1 MNLMTR
7 KIASLQSHA
16 VTFLTFTAM
25 LGAFTPF
32 ALFAGTTIFFDSA
45 QIVTQVA
52 TGTTSDTISSE
63 GYLFTYTRD
72 KLFTGGVGLT
82 NPIGRPVGIVW
93 PQGIEA
99 QYITTGPTPGNAKIT
114 VKRVDGHVFDLTAF
128 TAHLLSNPGAGRSIE
143 IVPMLNGEEPL
154 KDPLFFDV
162 SNGAAGTEFAYNT
175 SPNYY
180 GSTAALTNYDTY
192 VINLSLDYAVT
203 ALTLHTQAPNHPPS
217 DISLSSAFVLENDPI
232 WTTVGT
238 FSTTDP
244 DNGDTFTYTLVLGT
258 GSDDNSVF
266 SISGSDLLTE
276 ASFNY
281 ELKSNYTI
289 RVQSED
295 QDGLFTQKV
304 FTVTVSDVMEPPP
317 VILELA
323 ITTNGE
329 AVISWS
335 SLPNHLYTVHYSTN
349 LLTGFSVLESNVPAT
364 PILNTYTD
372 TVFGVGHKL
381 WKLSTEP

>member
-1 MNLMTR
+1 MNLINLTIWLWQSLEV
-7 KIASLQSHA
+7 KILKFAAILVALFPCTLCAGTTVFFDSTQIASL
-16 VTFLTFTAM
+16 
-25 LGAFTPF
+25 
-32 ALFAGTTIFFDSA
+32 
-45 QIVTQVA
+45 VA

-82 NPIGRPVGIVW
+82 NPIGRPVRIAW

-114 VKRVDGHVFDLTAF
+114 VRRVDGAVFDLTAF
-128 TAHLLSNPGAGRSIE
+128 TAHLLASPGAGRSIE
-143 IVPMLNGEEPL
+143 IVPKLNGEEPL

-162 SNGAAGTEFAYNT
+162 SNGYAGTEFSFDT
-175 SPNYY
+175 SPYYY
-180 GSTAALTNYDTY
+180 GSTAALTNYDAY

-203 ALTLHTQAPNHPPS
+203 ALTLHTKTPNQPPS
-217 DISLSSAFVLENDPI
+217 DISISSNSVLENDPL
-232 WTTVGT
+232 WTPVGT

-244 DNGDTFTYTLVLGT
+244 AVGDTFTYTLVLGT
-258 GSDDNSVF
+258 GSDDNSLF

-281 ELKSNYTI
+281 EVKSNYTI

-304 FTVTVSDVMEPPP
+304 FTVTVSDVVEPPP
-317 VILELA
+317 VIQELVL
-323 ITTNGE
+323 TTNGE

-335 SLPNHLYTVHYSTN
+335 SLPNHLYTLHYSTN
-349 LLTGFSVLESNVPAT
+349 LLTGFSVLESHLPAT

-372 TVFGVGHKL
+372 TVFGVSHKL
-381 WKLSTEP
+381 WKVSTEP

>member
-1 MNLMTR
+1 MNLINS
-7 KIASLQSHA
+7 KIGSRQSRF
-16 VTFLTFTAM
+16 VNILKCTAI
-25 LGAFTPF
+25 LVAFIPC
-32 ALFAGTTIFFDSA
+32 ALSAGTTVFFDSA
-45 QIVTQVA
+45 QIVSQVV
-52 TGTTSDTISSE
+52 TGTTFDTISTE

-82 NPIGRPVGIVW
+82 NPIGRTVRIAW

-99 QYITTGPTPGNAKIT
+99 QYVTAGPTPGNAKIT
-114 VKRVDGHVFDLTAF
+114 VRRVDGAVFDLTAF
-128 TAHLLSNPGAGRSIE
+128 TAHLLANPGAGRAIE
-143 IVPMLNGEEPL
+143 IVPKKNGEEPL

-162 SNGAAGTEFAYNT
+162 SNGGAGSEFTFNT

-203 ALTLHTQAPNHPPS
+203 ALTLHTQTPNQPPT
-217 DISLSSAFVLENDPI
+217 DISISSDSVLENDPL
-232 WTTVGT
+232 WTPVGT

-244 DNGDTFTYTLVLGT
+244 DAGDTFTYTLVLGT
-258 GSDDNSVF
+258 GSDDNSLF
-266 SISGSDLLTE
+266 SISGGDLLTE

-281 ELKSNYTI
+281 EVKSNYTI

-304 FTVTVSDVMEPPP
+304 FTVTVSDVVEPPP
-317 VILELA
+317 VIQELVM
-323 ITTNGE
+323 TTNGE

-349 LLTGFSVLESNVPAT
+349 LLTGFSVLESNVPAN

-372 TVFGVGHKL
+372 TVFGVSHKL
-381 WKLSTEP
+381 WKISTEP